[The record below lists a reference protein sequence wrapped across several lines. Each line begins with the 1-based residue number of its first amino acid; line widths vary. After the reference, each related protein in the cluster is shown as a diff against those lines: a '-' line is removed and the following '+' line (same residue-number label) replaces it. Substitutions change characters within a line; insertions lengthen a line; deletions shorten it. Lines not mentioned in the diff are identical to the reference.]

1 MASKHAVIIDT
12 KLNNQ
17 KIKAD
22 FKELEKSTQ
31 SLVNQY
37 NRQVDSIKSQEFAI
51 QKVKDQIETLQMYK
65 DTNLIKESE
74 AQRLNELIDKLPI
87 LESKL
92 SQTKEE
98 ATQTGEK
105 IQEALDKRHTIE
117 FGNGIE
123 DIGKKIDKFKNR
135 MTRMLGTVMIF
146 SLVRKGLTSI
156 RNSFVSL
163 LKENDGFNNSLN
175 QIKANLMTAFA
186 PIYNACLPAINSLM
200 SALSKLTGT
209 IAVFISGL
217 FGKSLKD
224 SQKEAKK
231 LSKSLD
237 KVSSS
242 GEDASGSL
250 ASFDKLEVIND
261 SSSSGGGGS
270 SGSGANYDGEIQ
282 YSQKLLDI
290 LNNIKRFIEENPE
303 LVSGAIAGIT
313 GALIALRVFGLNP
326 IMSLGIGLIIT
337 GIVMLIQDVIKFIK
351 DPSWD
356 NFANILRDL
365 AIILAGVAIA
375 MLAVNAA
382 NPVAWILLAIA
393 AIVALVAIIIKNWD
407 KIKEVLGKVGN
418 WIYQNIIKPI
428 GDFFKGLWDGIVNG
442 FNAAINWIKTAFNNV
457 VNFFKNLISTIV
469 GLFTKIGTTVG
480 NVIGGAFKGIIN
492 GVLSAIEN
500 ILNFPIKSIN
510 KLIGVINAIP
520 GINLGKLSTF
530 NLPRL
535 ASGTVIPPRH
545 EFAAILGDQKHGTNI
560 EAPLDT
566 IKQANREVLE
576 EFMNK
581 FGGLNSGE
589 KEIVLKNLSFIFQ
602 MGSTDFRK
610 FIVDQ
615 VRLREKDLGKPLF
628 VS

>member
-242 GEDASGSL
+242 GEEASGSL
-250 ASFDKLEVIND
+250 ARFDKLEVINE
-261 SSSSGGGGS
+261 SSSSGGGS

-313 GALIALRVFGLNP
+313 AALIALKVFGLDP
-326 IMSLGIGLIIT
+326 IHSLGIGLIIM
-337 GIVMLIQDVIKFIK
+337 GIVKLIQDVIKFIN

-356 NFANILRDL
+356 NFANILIDIG
-365 AIILAGVAIA
+365 IILLGLALIFGGWPLIVAAAIA
-375 MLAVNAA
+375 L
-382 NPVAWILLAIA
+382 
-393 AIVALVAIIIKNWD
+393 IVGIIIKYWD
-407 KIKEVLGKVGN
+407 EISAFLGKIGG
-418 WIYQNIIKPI
+418 WIYDNVIKPVA
-428 GDFFKGLWDGIVNG
+428 DFFKGLWDGISNG
-442 FNAAINWIKTAFNNV
+442 FNTAINWIKTTFNNV
-457 VNFFKNLISTIV
+457 VNFFRNIISKII
-469 GLFTKIGTTVG
+469 GLFVTIGTTVG

-510 KLIGVINAIP
+510 SLIGIINAIP
-520 GINLGKLSTF
+520 GINLGKLKTF
-530 NLPRL
+530 KLPRL

-545 EFAAILGDQKHGTNI
+545 EFAAILGDQRHGTNI

-576 EFMNK
+576 EFMNR